1 MQILIHTGIYKLI
14 PSSYG
19 SLGNISPVLCQAS
32 QMPSFFFY
40 VLSHFLLASGTSS
53 VILIC
58 NRQIFQHMLCHFNR
72 FILYSRTVNV
82 SVPKKTRNNG
92 TLYAYIF
99 LHHAGI
105 LPWHDGK
112 QVHIVSP
119 LTTYMVPKPE
129 EINLLT
135 GESATQVGGFF
146 HLQMNN
152 CKKRISSIDT
162 SSVSICCACIFT
174 AIMIWEI
181 NPNSS
186 S

>member
-1 MQILIHTGIYKLI
+1 M
-14 PSSYG
+14 SS
-19 SLGNISPVLCQAS
+19 LNV
-32 QMPSFFFY
+32 
-40 VLSHFLLASGTSS
+40 
-53 VILIC
+53 
-58 NRQIFQHMLCHFNR
+58 
-72 FILYSRTVNV
+72 FILYFRTVNV

-146 HLQMNN
+146 IYRSTTA
-152 CKKRISSIDT
+152 KKVISFSAKT
-162 SSVSICCACIFT
+162 SSGSICSACIFT
-174 AIMIWEI
+174 LMMILGEKK
-181 NPNSS
+181 NQNSS
-186 S
+186 RLSAGTQIVEHSAQQS

>member
-1 MQILIHTGIYKLI
+1 
-14 PSSYG
+14 
-19 SLGNISPVLCQAS
+19 
-32 QMPSFFFY
+32 
-40 VLSHFLLASGTSS
+40 
-53 VILIC
+53 
-58 NRQIFQHMLCHFNR
+58 MLCNLNR

-135 GESATQVGGFF
+135 GESATQVGVFF
-146 HLQMNN
+146 HL
-152 CKKRISSIDT
+152 
-162 SSVSICCACIFT
+162 
-174 AIMIWEI
+174 
-181 NPNSS
+181 
-186 S
+186 

>member
-1 MQILIHTGIYKLI
+1 
-14 PSSYG
+14 
-19 SLGNISPVLCQAS
+19 
-32 QMPSFFFY
+32 
-40 VLSHFLLASGTSS
+40 
-53 VILIC
+53 
-58 NRQIFQHMLCHFNR
+58 MLCNLNR

-146 HLQMNN
+146 HL
-152 CKKRISSIDT
+152 
-162 SSVSICCACIFT
+162 
-174 AIMIWEI
+174 
-181 NPNSS
+181 
-186 S
+186 

>member
-1 MQILIHTGIYKLI
+1 MSPRNVLIL
-14 PSSYG
+14 
-19 SLGNISPVLCQAS
+19 C
-32 QMPSFFFY
+32 F
-40 VLSHFLLASGTSS
+40 
-53 VILIC
+53 
-58 NRQIFQHMLCHFNR
+58 
-72 FILYSRTVNV
+72 RTVNV

-135 GESATQVGGFF
+135 GESTTQVRGFSICRKTGEKIHIVLLKNQTVSDPQVNTSF
-146 HLQMNN
+146 
-152 CKKRISSIDT
+152 IDT
-162 SSVSICCACIFT
+162 CGFSSCSACIFRV
-174 AIMIWEI
+174 IMIFKKWGEGTTKT
-181 NPNSS
+181 PLFA
-186 S
+186 

>member
-1 MQILIHTGIYKLI
+1 M
-14 PSSYG
+14 
-19 SLGNISPVLCQAS
+19 
-32 QMPSFFFY
+32 
-40 VLSHFLLASGTSS
+40 
-53 VILIC
+53 
-58 NRQIFQHMLCHFNR
+58 
-72 FILYSRTVNV
+72 NV

-135 GESATQVGGFF
+135 GESATQVGGFSVY
-146 HLQMNN
+146 
-152 CKKRISSIDT
+152 RSTIDQQC
-162 SSVSICCACIFT
+162 SVIFEQNAWSDQSEGVKCFVGGFCFVIKLMT
-174 AIMIWEI
+174 
-181 NPNSS
+181 P
-186 S
+186 